1 MFEGRTLLIATK
13 HKKEQVIAPTLEAV
27 LRVVCITPQDFDSDQ
42 FGTFTGE
49 IERTFDPITTARK
62 KCEWAMEKYQ
72 VDLAIAS
79 EGSFGPHPEAFMVPA
94 NEERLLL
101 LDHKYSLEI
110 TAVTLTTKTNFNG
123 AAITNKEALT
133 AFAKQALFP
142 SHALILRKSKN
153 NADDVIKGITNWDD
167 LYHHFD
173 DYHSKFGKVYA
184 ETDMRAMFNP
194 TRMQVIEQTT
204 QKLLQKIQS
213 QCPQCQTPGFDVTQ
227 VIKGLPCA
235 FCGLPTSS
243 VLSMVKTC
251 KACSHHQTEKHP
263 QGKTTEDPMFCNV
276 CNP

>member
-1 MFEGRTLLIATK
+1 MFGGRTLLIATK

-101 LDHKYSLEI
+101 LDHKYNLEI

-123 AAITNKEALT
+123 AAITDREALT

-153 NADDVIKGITNWDD
+153 NADAVIKGITDWHE
-167 LYHHFD
+167 LYSHFD
-173 DYHSKFGKVYA
+173 EYSSKYGKAYV

-235 FCGLPTSS
+235 FCGLPTTSI
-243 VLSMVKTC
+243 LSWVKTC
-251 KACSHHQTEKHP
+251 KVCSHHQTEKYP

>member
-13 HKKEQVIAPTLEAV
+13 HHKEQVIAPTLEAA

-49 IERTFDPITTARK
+49 IERAFDPITTARK

-72 VDLAIAS
+72 VDLAVAS

-101 LDHKYSLEI
+101 LDHKNNLEI
-110 TAVTLTTKTNFNG
+110 TTVTLTTKTNFNG
-123 AAITNKEALT
+123 AAITNREALT

-142 SHALILRKSKN
+142 SHALILRQSKN
-153 NADDVIKGITNWDD
+153 NADAVIKGITNWDD
-167 LYHHFD
+167 LYQHFD
-173 DYHSKFGKVYA
+173 DYSSKFGNAYV

-213 QCPQCQTPGFDVTQ
+213 HCPQCQTPGFDVTQ
-227 VIKGLPCA
+227 AIKGLPCA
-235 FCGLPTSS
+235 FCGLPTKS
-243 VLSMVKTC
+243 VLSLVKTC
-251 KACSHHQTEKHP
+251 KVCSHQQTEKYP
-263 QGKTTEDPMFCNV
+263 QGKTTEDPMFCDI

>member
-1 MFEGRTLLIATK
+1 MFGGRTLLIATK

-72 VDLAIAS
+72 VDLSIAS

-94 NEERLLL
+94 NEERLVL
-101 LDHKYSLEI
+101 LDRKYNLEI

-123 AAITNKEALT
+123 AAITNREALT

-153 NADDVIKGITNWDD
+153 NADAVIKGIIDWNE
-167 LYHHFD
+167 LYSHFD
-173 DYHSKFGKVYA
+173 DYSSKYGETYV

-227 VIKGLPCA
+227 VIRGLPCA
-235 FCGLPTSS
+235 FCGLPTTS
-243 VLSMVKTC
+243 VLSLVKTC
-251 KACSHHQTEKHP
+251 KVCSHHQTEKYP